1 MPETSSHFLLANQSG
16 LSLAIMAAG
25 LLMASVARGYSGFGY
40 SALLVGSWSL
50 VADPAR
56 AVALAL
62 VMEVLASVIQSR
74 SVWKLIP
81 WPRVAI
87 LLLGAAM
94 GTPAGV
100 WLLANLP
107 AQQMKLGVAI
117 FVLVAASALLAGLR
131 LRRKATRTGTAAV
144 GVVSGVANG
153 AVAMGG
159 LPVALFLTAQG
170 DDPARMRA
178 ALIAY
183 FFLLDILGLAFL
195 WSEGMVHAATF
206 ADAAL
211 ALPLLVAGMWY
222 GTRRFLVASAES
234 FRRTTL
240 WILIGLGLLGIAAH
254 LLGS

>member
-1 MPETSSHFLLANQSG
+1 
-16 LSLAIMAAG
+16 MAAG
-25 LLMASVARGYSGFGY
+25 LLMASIARGYSGFGF

-62 VMEVLASVIQSR
+62 VMEVAASVLQSR
-74 SVWKLIP
+74 SVWRLIP
-81 WPRVAI
+81 WPRVAV
-87 LLLGAAM
+87 LLLGAAL

-107 AQQMKLGVAI
+107 PAQMKLAVAI
-117 FVLVAASALLAGLR
+117 FVLAAAAALLAGLR
-131 LRRKATRTGTAAV
+131 LARPATRTGTAAV

-159 LPVALFLTAQG
+159 LPVALFLTAEG
-170 DDPARMRA
+170 DNPARMRA

-183 FFLLDILGLAFL
+183 FFLLDILGLVFL
-195 WSEGMVHAATF
+195 SSEGLLRAATF
-206 ADAAL
+206 TDAIV
-211 ALPLLVAGMWY
+211 ALPVLIAGMWY
-222 GTRRFLVASAES
+222 GTQRFVGASAKS

-240 WILIGLGLLGIAAH
+240 WTLVGLGLLGIATC
-254 LLGS
+254 LFRP